1 MNAQRKALKMALKS
15 LNYFADCPD
24 VNHKDWAI
32 SEGSAAIVA
41 IREVLRH
48 MKEDEELEDA

>member
-1 MNAQRKALKMALKS
+1 MNATRKALKLALKS

-41 IREVLRH
+41 VKEALRNLPD
-48 MKEDEELEDA
+48 EDTKNE

>member
-1 MNAQRKALKMALKS
+1 MNATRRALKLALKS

-41 IREVLRH
+41 IKEVLRNLSDDGEP
-48 MKEDEELEDA
+48 KDE

>member
-1 MNAQRKALKMALKS
+1 MNATRKALKLALKS

-24 VNHKDWAI
+24 VSHKDWAI

-41 IREVLRH
+41 VKEALRNLP
-48 MKEDEELEDA
+48 DEDAKDE